1 MSNSRVLIMA
11 GGTGGHIFPGLALA
25 AELQARGV
33 SVEWLG
39 TRRGLESRLV
49 RDAGIAL
56 HFIDIEGVRGRGPAA
71 LLKAPFLVLMA
82 IIQAA
87 KVIRQFNPAVIVGLG
102 GFVAGPGGAAAKL
115 LGKPLVIH
123 EQNAIAG
130 TTNKLL
136 SRIADRVLSAFPN
149 VFAKAEVIGNPVR
162 REIAEISE
170 PKTRFSASPD
180 QLNVLVLGGSR
191 GARAIN
197 QLMPEVLSKVFSL
210 SATQC
215 AAKISVLHQTGD
227 ALVDETLE
235 AYNLHKIEL
244 GDQVQ
249 VTAFVDDMAAKL
261 TWANL
266 VICRSGALTVSELA
280 AAGVASLLVPF
291 PYAIDDHQTVNGQ
304 FLVGA
309 GAAKMWQQSELSA
322 DTLAAQIIEFS
333 EKPEA
338 LLQMAEHARAEAKPE
353 ATARFADVCQTFIV
367 SELVGKV

>member
-1 MSNSRVLIMA
+1 MA

-25 AELQARGV
+25 AELQARGI

-56 HFIDIEGVRGRGPAA
+56 HFIDIEGVRGRGLAA

-87 KVIRQFNPAVIVGLG
+87 KVIRQFNPAVVVGLG
-102 GFVAGPGGAAAKL
+102 GFVAGPGGAAAKI

-136 SRIADRVLSAFPN
+136 SHIADRVLSAFPN

-162 REIAEISE
+162 RDIAEISE
-170 PKTRFSASPD
+170 PKKRISMASK
-180 QLNVLVLGGSR
+180 QLNILVLGGSR

-197 QLMPEVLSKVFSL
+197 QLMPEALSNVFSL
-210 SATQC
+210 SATHS
-215 AAKISVLHQTGD
+215 AAKVSVLHQAGD
-227 ALVDETLE
+227 ALIDETLE
-235 AYNLHKIEL
+235 AYKLHKIEL

-261 TWANL
+261 AWANL
-266 VICRSGALTVSELA
+266 VICRSGALTVSELSA
-280 AAGVASLLVPF
+280 VGVASLLVPF

-304 FLVGA
+304 FLVDA

-322 DTLAAQIIEFS
+322 EILAAQIIEFS

-353 ATARFADVCQTFIV
+353 TTVRFADVCQTFIT